1 MEYLVGFYKI
11 GEKKFFHIVV
21 VLVLPHISPTNLR
34 YKLPKYVFRLILWHP
49 NKLSIATANES
60 KQQLNSSIIYN
71 LDSIARV
78 NERKQRR
85 KNGKFVKNLKNVHCR
100 GSNSRRLSV
109 PYVARSSNQ
118 LSHRD
123 YWKHWTQK
131 TV

>member
-1 MEYLVGFYKI
+1 MLKE
-11 GEKKFFHIVV
+11 FF
-21 VLVLPHISPTNLR
+21 TNC
-34 YKLPKYVFRLILWHP
+34 VIMT
-49 NKLSIATANES
+49 KLSIATANES

-85 KNGKFVKNLKNVHCR
+85 KNGKFVKNLKNVRCQ

-123 YWKHWTQK
+123 Y
-131 TV
+131 